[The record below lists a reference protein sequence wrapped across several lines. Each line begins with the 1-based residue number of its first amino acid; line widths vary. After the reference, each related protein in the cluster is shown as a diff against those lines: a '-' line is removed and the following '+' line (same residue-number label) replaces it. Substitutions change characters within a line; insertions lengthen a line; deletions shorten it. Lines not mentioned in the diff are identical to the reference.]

1 MGDIDTKRCLY
12 AGQTI
17 IAFYVFFKEL
27 LGNSEKLVEK
37 LVELGHIT
45 HDIHD
50 SLVHSVQR

>member
-27 LGNSEKLVEK
+27 LGNSEKLVE
-37 LVELGHIT
+37 LGHIT